1 MKDKARW
8 LTVITFATA
17 MAWVEAAV
25 VFYLR
30 VMIRRVQPYQP
41 DPLPNSF
48 GLGDTELVREAATL
62 VMLLTVGWLAGV
74 DWRSRLGYFVLGFGI
89 WDIAYYIFL
98 VPLTGWPQSLLDW
111 DILFLIPL
119 PWWGPVLAPV
129 SIALL
134 LVLGGTLVTQFSLR
148 DRSPWPR
155 PFTWLPG
162 TLGMTLALFTFLT
175 DALRALPEGPSAV
188 RNVLP
193 VSFDWTLFTIAL
205 ALMTVPLLDIVWQRW
220 IVSPGPRGQEQS
232 GETAA

>member
-1 MKDKARW
+1 MKDRYRW
-8 LTVITFATA
+8 FLVVLFATA
-17 MAWVEAAV
+17 MAWVEASV

-30 VMIRRVQPYQP
+30 VMIRRVQPYQL
-41 DPLPNSF
+41 DPLPSSF
-48 GLGDTELVREAATL
+48 GLGEAELVREAATL

-98 VPLTGWPQSLLDW
+98 VPLTGWPKSLLDW

-119 PWWGPVLAPV
+119 PWWGPVLAPA

-134 LVLGGTLVTQFSLR
+134 LVMGGTLVTQFPHG
-148 DRSPWPR
+148 DRNPWPR
-155 PFTWLPG
+155 RYAWLPG
-162 TLGMTLALFTFLT
+162 TLGMTLALYTFMA
-175 DALRALPEGPSAV
+175 DSLRALPEGPSAV

-193 VSFDWTLFTIAL
+193 VSFDWMLFTIAL
-205 ALMTVPLLDIVWQRW
+205 ALMTIPLLDMVWQRW
-220 IVSPGPRGQEQS
+220 ILSPGLRGQEQS

>member
-1 MKDKARW
+1 MKDRHRW
-8 LTVITFATA
+8 FLVVLFATA

-30 VMIRRVQPYQP
+30 VMIGRVQPYQP

-48 GLGDTELVREAATL
+48 GLGDAELVREAAT
-62 VMLLTVGWLAGV
+62 VIMLLTVGWLAGV
-74 DWRSRLGYFVLGFGI
+74 DWRSRLAYFVLGFGI

-134 LVLGGTLVTQFSLR
+134 LAFGGTLVTQFPVR
-148 DRSPWPR
+148 DQSPWPR
-155 PFTWLPG
+155 RFAWLPG
-162 TLGMTLALFTFLT
+162 YLGIPLALYTFMA
-175 DALRALPEGPSAV
+175 DAFRALPEGPAAI

-193 VSFDWTLFTIAL
+193 VSFDWPLFTIAL
-205 ALMTVPLLDIVWQRW
+205 ALMAIPLFDMVWQRW
-220 IVSPGPRGQEQS
+220 IFSPGLHRQDQT